1 MTATEAPK
9 PIDTEAQAAVS
20 NLRKR
25 MGQRR
30 AETFKARSRLTVPEW
45 ADRYRHLSK
54 STGSVGG
61 PWQTSRVE
69 VARGPMMAVTERGVR
84 AITAKTCTQ
93 LMKTSLLENTIGYFA
108 HQDPAPMLLTQP
120 KDGSVKAFSKER
132 LQPMAKATP
141 VLRPLLGG
149 HTSQDTMTYREFPG
163 GFIALE
169 SAGSPTNLA
178 MRAIRVTMADEVD
191 KYEPTKEGDPLLLLE
206 ERTSTFV
213 TNSLHMRCCSPTRA
227 ETSRITKSYEESDQR
242 RPYVPCPHC
251 GHEQTLDFFRHVNW
265 SKSDEGEHFPFTA
278 AVFCEDCG
286 AEWTEAQRLKLMTT
300 EGSIKWRQTRKF
312 VCCEEAQNPQV
323 ERVWKW
329 DAKHQVGYALCKHC
343 KKQPVPNT
351 HAGFTASKLY
361 SPFITMAELAE
372 KWLLSKDDPETKQTF
387 YNTQLGL
394 EFHQETVKSL
404 EKHALAARAEVYA
417 AEVPR
422 GALILTMG
430 VDVQSSGRLEGEVV
444 AWGLGEQSW
453 SIDTPIFIGDPAL
466 PDVWNRLD
474 QYLHRKF
481 KLEGGGEVVIKAC
494 CIDSGGHNTEEV
506 YKFARP
512 RIGRNVWAI
521 KGANDRPGQKSPVWP
536 IPKLDARKTRLS
548 GYRPVILGTG
558 AAKEAIYQKLAIDT
572 PGPGYCHF
580 PTVRTVN
587 SDGVPQTQYTENWF
601 EQLTSEKQV
610 LEKKH
615 GYSFHRWILPKGKAN
630 EALDCRVYAYAALQ
644 GLYAVRKLSLE
655 RLAQI
660 IASATNVA
668 VEAAVSTSDTFAETV
683 GNTAARLLE
692 ALENPEAAIAKA
704 EAVRAG
710 QAPAPQAKPAVRRVR
725 ISRSKWLG

>member
-1 MTATEAPK
+1 MTEEIPATTPSQSSPFEKA
-9 PIDTEAQAAVS
+9 
-20 NLRKR
+20 RKAF
-25 MGQRR
+25 RR
-30 AETFKARSRLTVPEW
+30 ERASAFKAKSRLTVPEW
-45 ADRYRHLSK
+45 ADRYRFLSK
-54 STGSVGG
+54 STGSIGG
-61 PWQTSRVE
+61 PWQTARVE

-120 KDGSVKAFSKER
+120 KDGSVRAFSKER

-149 HTSQDTMTYREFPG
+149 HSATDTMVYREFPG

-178 MRAIRVTMADEVD
+178 MRAIRVTLADEVD
-191 KYEPTKEGDPLLLLE
+191 KYEPTKEGDPLILLE

-227 ETSRITKSYEESDQR
+227 DTSRITKSYAESDMR
-242 RPYVPCPHC
+242 RPYVACPHC
-251 GHEQTLDFFRHVNW
+251 KHEQYLEFFKHVNW

-278 AVFCEDCG
+278 AVYCEECG
-286 AEWTEAQRLKLMTT
+286 VEWSEAQRLKIMTT
-300 EGSIKWRQTRKF
+300 KGSIKWRQTKPF
-312 VCCEEAQNPQV
+312 VCCEERQAPAV
-323 ERVWKW
+323 ERNWNW
-329 DAKHQVGYALCKHC
+329 DAKNQVGLATCKHC
-343 KKQPVPNT
+343 KKQKVPNT

-372 KWLLSKDDPETKQTF
+372 KWVLSKDDPETKQTF

-394 EFHQETVKSL
+394 EFNQETVKAL
-404 EKHALAARAEVYA
+404 EQNALSSRAEVYA
-417 AEVPR
+417 ADVPR
-422 GALILTMG
+422 GGLVLTMG

-453 SIDTPIFIGDPAL
+453 SIDAPVFLGDPAQ
-466 PDVWNRLD
+466 PEVWAELD
-474 QYLHRKF
+474 AYLHRKF
-481 KLEGGGEVVIKAC
+481 KLEGGGEIVIKGC

-506 YKFARP
+506 YKFCRP

-536 IPKLDARKTRLS
+536 IPKLDSRVTRLT
-548 GYRPVILGTG
+548 GYKPVILGTG
-558 AAKEAIYQKLAIDT
+558 AAKEAVYQRLAIET

-580 PTVRTVN
+580 PTPRSITIN
-587 SDGVPQTQYTENWF
+587 GATLTQYSDAWF
-601 EQLTSEKQV
+601 GQLTSEKQV

-615 GYSFHRWILPKGKAN
+615 GFSFTRWVLPKGRAN

-644 GLYAVRKLSLE
+644 GLYAVRRLSLP
-655 RLAQI
+655 RIAQLV
-660 IASATNVA
+660 ASATGVA
-668 VEAAVSTSDTFAETV
+668 LEAATEKTFGEV
-683 GNTAARLLE
+683 IGETAARLHEVLQDPAA
-692 ALENPEAAIAKA
+692 ALAKMA
-704 EAVRAG
+704 
-710 QAPAPQAKPAVRRVR
+710 QQTPAPQAKPEPRRARVHR
-725 ISRSKWLG
+725 SRFMD